1 MTSQIT
7 WSCLHGSFCE
17 AAATHL
23 MTLPIG
29 QVTLSQHEAA
39 GADVHLTPRTDQ
51 PHVLLRTNK
60 TAESGCVFMHIK
72 CVPSPFNEASQQ

>member
-7 WSCLHGSFCE
+7 WSRLHESLCE

-39 GADVHLTPRTDQ
+39 GADVHLTPRTNQ

-60 TAESGCVFMHIK
+60 TAESGCAFMHIE
-72 CVPSPFNEASQQ
+72 CVPLPFNEAPEQ